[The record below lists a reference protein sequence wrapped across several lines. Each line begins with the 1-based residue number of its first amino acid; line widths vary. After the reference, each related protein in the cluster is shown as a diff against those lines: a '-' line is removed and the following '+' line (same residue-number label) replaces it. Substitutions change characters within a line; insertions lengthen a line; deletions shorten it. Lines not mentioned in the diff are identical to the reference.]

1 MEKERQIV
9 VPGETI
15 ISGEDYLPGDGVYRD
30 GDEIV
35 AARYGLA
42 ETSDKL
48 VKVIALSG
56 VYVPRRGNIVL
67 GEIVDITF
75 NGWIV
80 DFGGS
85 VNGFLP
91 LTEVPM
97 YVNKDEMAEVLNF
110 GDVISARVQSTRGRS
125 LDLSIKM
132 RNLGKFDEG
141 MVVNINPNKVPRVIG
156 KEGSMVGIIKEAT
169 GCDIVVGQNGW
180 VWIRGD
186 KVEDELKAEKVINYI
201 CENSFIDGLTDKVKE
216 YIEKL

>member
-15 ISGEDYLPGDGVYRD
+15 ISGEEYLPGDGVYRD

-56 VYVPRRGNIVL
+56 VYVPRRGNIIL
-67 GEIVDITF
+67 GEIADVTF

-141 MVVNINPNKVPRVIG
+141 MIVKINPNKVPRVIG
-156 KEGSMVGIIKEAT
+156 KEGSMVGLIKEAT

-186 KVEDELKAEKVINYI
+186 NVEDELKSEKVINYI
-201 CENSFIDGLTDKVKE
+201 CENSFVDGLTDKVKE
-216 YIEKL
+216 YIKKL